1 MFDFLFQNKKGDLV
15 SYTDSITVNI
25 KKLEVSPVFAIL
37 NAIYI

>member
-25 KKLEVSPVFAIL
+25 KKLEVAKMAI
-37 NAIYI
+37 